1 MVINHFQHTLTPL
14 EKKCNI
20 VILNYMKKLKTS
32 ALIIIVILGFNF
44 SSFAQSKPDK
54 ELRMNLN
61 DEGTHYL
68 KTTFTAQLW
77 GRYTDMNPGST
88 IGGFAIPNNYDIGI
102 RRMRQQIFGM
112 VTNKVFFYSQL
123 GINNFSSISDRKMP
137 IFFHDVLAEYYVT
150 KRSLQVG
157 MGLTAWTGFTRFASP
172 AVASI
177 MGYDAPL
184 FEQNTNDANDQ
195 FLRKLSIYAK
205 GKLGKFDYR
214 FILSDP
220 MLASKATTTV
230 VKPLSV
236 NSDFSYMPPHPQTSA
251 YVMYQ
256 FLDEESNLTP
266 YMTGTYLGK
275 KKVFNIGAG
284 FQYQANAMWR
294 NSYINTRDTILEQLF
309 NYAIDAYYDAPIG
322 TKGMAISAYVTAMHL
337 GYGKN
342 YIRNQGVMNPADG
355 VLAGTAPI
363 NGAGNAFPMMGTGN
377 IVAGQVGLLLP
388 KNILGEKN
396 GQLQPYVMVL
406 HGNFDRL
413 QQGMFQ
419 YDAGLNWYISG
430 YRSKLT
436 LNYQNRPIFSST
448 DLKESD
454 RKSMVVLQFQIAI

>member
-1 MVINHFQHTLTPL
+1 
-14 EKKCNI
+14 
-20 VILNYMKKLKTS
+20 MKKYKILYLIL
-32 ALIIIVILGFNF
+32 ALVSISNLAL
-44 SSFAQSKPDK
+44 AQTKPDK

-77 GRYTDMNPGST
+77 GRYTDMNPGT
-88 IGGFAIPNNYDIGI
+88 TTGGFNNPTSFDIGI

-112 VTNKVFFYSQL
+112 VTDKVFFYSQL
-123 GINNFSSISDRKMP
+123 GINNFNNIGDRKP
-137 IFFHDVLAEYYVT
+137 GIFFHDVLAEYYVT
-150 KRSLQVG
+150 PKTLQVG
-157 MGLTAWTGFTRFASP
+157 MGLTAWTGFSRFASP

-205 GKLGKFDYR
+205 GKIGKIDYR

-220 MLASKATTTV
+220 LLASKAASSV
-230 VKPLSV
+230 VKTISV
-236 NSDFSYMPPHPQTSA
+236 NSDFSFMPPHPQTSA

-275 KKVFNIGAG
+275 KRVFNIGAG
-284 FQYQANAMWR
+284 FQYQANAMWHY
-294 NSYINTRDTILEQLF
+294 SDAVKKDTIQEDMLNF
-309 NYAIDAYYDAPIG
+309 AVDAYYDAPIG
-322 TKGMAISAYVTAMHL
+322 NKGMAISAYATAMHL

-342 YIRNQGVMNPADG
+342 YIRNLGVMNPGDG
-355 VLAGTAPI
+355 VATGTQTI
-363 NGAGNAFPMMGTGN
+363 NGAGNAFPMLGTGN
-377 IVAGQVGLLLP
+377 IMAGQVGLLLP
-388 KNILGEKN
+388 KNVLGEKN
-396 GQLQPYVMVL
+396 GQLQPYIMVM

-413 QQGMFQ
+413 QQSMLQ
-419 YDAGLNWYISG
+419 YDAGLNWYING

-436 LNYQNRPIFSST
+436 LNYQNRPVFSSP

>member
-1 MVINHFQHTLTPL
+1 MIACTLASVFIAHFSV
-14 EKKCNI
+14 N
-20 VILNYMKKLKTS
+20 
-32 ALIIIVILGFNF
+32 
-44 SSFAQSKPDK
+44 AQTKPDK

-61 DEGTHYL
+61 EEGTHYL

-77 GRYTDMNPGST
+77 GRYTEMNPGST
-88 IGGFAIPNNYDIGI
+88 IGGFATSSNYDIGI

-112 VTNKVFFYSQL
+112 VTDKVFFYSQI
-123 GINNFSSISDRKMP
+123 GINNYSSISDRKIP
-137 IFFHDVLAEYYVT
+137 IFFHDVLAEYHIT
-150 KRSLQVG
+150 NRSLQVG

-177 MGYDAPL
+177 MGFDAPL

-205 GKLGKFDYR
+205 GKMGKFDYR
-214 FILSDP
+214 FILSNP
-220 MLASKATTTV
+220 MLASKSNV
-230 VKPLSV
+230 VKPINV
-236 NSDFSYMPPHPQTSA
+236 NSDFSYMPPKPQTSV

-256 FLDEESNLTP
+256 FLNEESNLTP

-284 FQYQANAMWR
+284 FQYQSNAIWHH
-294 NSYINTRDTILEQLF
+294 NDATIKDTIQEDMF
-309 NYAIDAYYDAPIG
+309 NYAVDAYYDAPIG
-322 TKGMAISAYVTAMHL
+322 TKGMAISAYATAMHL

-355 VLAGTAPI
+355 VVAGTPTV

-377 IVAGQVGLLLP
+377 IIAGQLGLLLP

-396 GQLQPYVMVL
+396 GQLQPYIMVM

-419 YDAGLNWYISG
+419 YDAGLNWYMSG

-436 LNYQNRPIFSST
+436 LNYQNRPIFSNT
-448 DLKESD
+448 DLNESD

>member
-1 MVINHFQHTLTPL
+1 
-14 EKKCNI
+14 
-20 VILNYMKKLKTS
+20 MKKFKIAAFMFISFLS
-32 ALIIIVILGFNF
+32 ANYN
-44 SSFAQSKPDK
+44 SNAQPKPDK

-77 GRYTDMNPGST
+77 GSYTEMNPGST
-88 IGGFAIPNNYDIGI
+88 IGGFATSANYYIGL

-112 VTNKVFFYSQL
+112 VTDKVFFYSQL

-137 IFFHDVLAEYYVT
+137 IFFHDVLAEYYIT
-150 KRSLQVG
+150 NRSLQVG

-177 MGYDAPL
+177 MGFDAPL

-195 FLRKLSIYAK
+195 FLRKLSIYTK
-205 GKLGKFDYR
+205 GKMGKFDYR
-214 FILSDP
+214 FILSNP
-220 MLASKATTTV
+220 MLASKSTV
-230 VKPLSV
+230 VKPINV
-236 NSDFSYMPPHPQTSA
+236 NSDFSYMPPSPQTSA

-256 FLDEESNLTP
+256 FLNEESNLTP

-284 FQYQANAMWR
+284 FQYQSKAMWR
-294 NSYINTRDTILEQLF
+294 HNDATIKDTIHEDMF
-309 NYAIDAYYDAPIG
+309 NYAVDAYYDAPIG
-322 TKGMAISAYVTAMHL
+322 TKGMAISAYATAMHL

-355 VLAGTAPI
+355 VVAGTPTV

-377 IVAGQVGLLLP
+377 IIAGQIGLLLP

-396 GQLQPYVMVL
+396 GQLQPYIMVM

-413 QQGMFQ
+413 QQGMLQ

-436 LNYQNRPIFSST
+436 LNYQNRPVFSST

-454 RKSMVVLQFQIAI
+454 RKSMVVLQFQIAF

>member
-1 MVINHFQHTLTPL
+1 
-14 EKKCNI
+14 
-20 VILNYMKKLKTS
+20 MKKVKMIACTLAS
-32 ALIIIVILGFNF
+32 VFIAHF
-44 SSFAQSKPDK
+44 SVNAQTKPDK

-68 KTTFTAQLW
+68 KTTITAQLW
-77 GRYTDMNPGST
+77 GRYTEMNPGST
-88 IGGFAIPNNYDIGI
+88 IGGFATSSNYDIGI

-112 VTNKVFFYSQL
+112 VTDKVFFYSQL
-123 GINNFSSISDRKMP
+123 GINNFSSISDRKIP

-150 KRSLQVG
+150 NRSLQVG

-172 AVASI
+172 SVASI
-177 MGYDAPL
+177 MGFDAPL

-205 GKLGKFDYR
+205 GKIGKIDYR
-214 FILSDP
+214 FIMSDP
-220 MLASKATTTV
+220 MLANKSTV
-230 VKPLSV
+230 VKTIGV
-236 NSDFSYMPPHPQTSA
+236 NSDFSYMPPSPQTSA

-284 FQYQANAMWR
+284 FQYQANAMWHH
-294 NSYINTRDTILEQLF
+294 NNATIKDTIQEDMF
-309 NYAIDAYYDAPIG
+309 NYAVDAYYDAPIG
-322 TKGMAISAYVTAMHL
+322 TKGMAISAYATAMHL

-355 VLAGTAPI
+355 VVAGTPSI

-377 IVAGQVGLLLP
+377 IVAGQLGLLLP
-388 KNILGEKN
+388 KHILGEKN
-396 GQLQPYVMVL
+396 GQLQPYIMVM

-436 LNYQNRPIFSST
+436 LNYQNRPVFSNT

>member
-1 MVINHFQHTLTPL
+1 MKYFKIV
-14 EKKCNI
+14 
-20 VILNYMKKLKTS
+20 VILMIGFLGVNS
-32 ALIIIVILGFNF
+32 IIN
-44 SSFAQSKPDK
+44 AQTKPDK

-88 IGGFAIPNNYDIGI
+88 IGGFAIPNNFDIGI

-112 VTNKVFFYSQL
+112 VTDKVFFYSQL

-150 KRSLQVG
+150 KRTIQIG

-177 MGYDAPL
+177 LGYDAPL

-220 MLASKATTTV
+220 MLASKSTV
-230 VKPLSV
+230 VKPISV
-236 NSDFSYMPPHPQTSA
+236 NSDFSFMPPHPQTSA

-256 FLDEESNLTP
+256 FLEEESNLTP

-275 KKVFNIGAG
+275 KKVFNIGSG
-284 FQYQANAMWR
+284 FQYQSNAMWHY
-294 NSYINTRDTILEQLF
+294 NDVIKKDTILEDMF
-309 NYAIDAYYDAPIG
+309 NFAVDAYYDAPIG
-322 TKGMAISAYVTAMHL
+322 TNGMAISAYATAMHL

-342 YIRNQGVMNPADG
+342 YIRNQGVMNPAEG
-355 VLAGTAPI
+355 VLAGTATI
-363 NGAGNAFPMMGTGN
+363 NGAGNAFPMFGTGN
-377 IVAGQVGLLLP
+377 IIAGQLGLLLP

-396 GQLQPYVMVL
+396 GQLQPYIMVL
-406 HGNFDRL
+406 HANFDRL
-413 QQGMFQ
+413 QQGVFQ

-436 LNYQNRPIFSST
+436 LNYQNRPIFSSS
-448 DLKESD
+448 DLKESN
-454 RKSMVVLQFQIAI
+454 RKSMIVLQFQIAI

>member
-1 MVINHFQHTLTPL
+1 MIACTLASVFIAHFSV
-14 EKKCNI
+14 N
-20 VILNYMKKLKTS
+20 
-32 ALIIIVILGFNF
+32 
-44 SSFAQSKPDK
+44 AQTKPDK

-77 GRYTDMNPGST
+77 GRYTEMNPGST
-88 IGGFAIPNNYDIGI
+88 IGGFSTSSNYDIGI

-112 VTNKVFFYSQL
+112 VTDKVFFYSQL

-137 IFFHDVLAEYYVT
+137 IFFHDVLAEYYIT
-150 KRSLQVG
+150 NRSLQVG

-177 MGYDAPL
+177 MGFDAPL

-195 FLRKLSIYAK
+195 FLRKLSIYVK
-205 GKLGKFDYR
+205 GKMGKLDYR
-214 FILSDP
+214 FILSNP
-220 MLASKATTTV
+220 MLASKSSV
-230 VKPLSV
+230 VKPISV
-236 NSDFSYMPPHPQTSA
+236 NSDFSYKPPSPQTSA

-256 FLDEESNLTP
+256 FLNEESNLTP

-284 FQYQANAMWR
+284 FQYQANAMWHH
-294 NSYINTRDTILEQLF
+294 NDATQKDTIQEDMF
-309 NYAIDAYYDAPIG
+309 NYAVDAYYNAPIG
-322 TKGMAISAYVTAMHL
+322 TKGMAISAYATAMHL

-355 VLAGTAPI
+355 VVAGTPTV

-377 IVAGQVGLLLP
+377 IIAGQIGLLLP
-388 KNILGEKN
+388 NNILGEKN
-396 GQLQPYVMVL
+396 GQLQPYIMVM
-406 HGNFDRL
+406 HGSFDRL

-419 YDAGLNWYISG
+419 YDAGLNWYMSG

-436 LNYQNRPIFSST
+436 LNYQNRPIFSNT

>member
-1 MVINHFQHTLTPL
+1 
-14 EKKCNI
+14 
-20 VILNYMKKLKTS
+20 MKYFK
-32 ALIIIVILGFNF
+32 IIVSTTVGLLGIN
-44 SSFAQSKPDK
+44 SITNAQTKPDK

-61 DEGTHYL
+61 DEGSHYL

-77 GRYTDMNPGST
+77 GRYTDMNPEST
-88 IGGFAIPNNYDIGI
+88 IGGYAIPNNFDIGI

-112 VTNKVFFYSQL
+112 VTDKVFFYSQL

-150 KRSLQVG
+150 KRTLQVG

-214 FILSDP
+214 FIFSDP

-230 VKPLSV
+230 VKPISV
-236 NSDFSYMPPHPQTSA
+236 NSDFSFMPPHPQTSA

-256 FLDEESNLTP
+256 FLEEESNLTP

-275 KKVFNIGAG
+275 KKVFNIGSG
-284 FQYQANAMWR
+284 FQYQSNAMWHY
-294 NSYINTRDTILEQLF
+294 NDVIKKDTILEDMF
-309 NYAIDAYYDAPIG
+309 NFAVDAYYDAPIG
-322 TKGMAISAYVTAMHL
+322 TNGMAISAYATAMHL

-342 YIRNQGVMNPADG
+342 YIRNQGVMNPAEG
-355 VLAGTAPI
+355 VLAGTATI
-363 NGAGNAFPMMGTGN
+363 NGAGNAFPMFGTGN
-377 IVAGQVGLLLP
+377 IIAGQLGLLLP

-396 GQLQPYVMVL
+396 GQLQPYIMVL
-406 HGNFDRL
+406 HANFDRL
-413 QQGMFQ
+413 QQGVFQ

-436 LNYQNRPIFSST
+436 LNYQNRPIFSSS

-454 RKSMVVLQFQIAI
+454 RKSMIVLQFQIAI